1 MESRSFPF
9 SCDVGKSHTPNKRVL
24 NFIRYGEPGW
34 SVPLPPLGIVSFNT
48 NMLGVSGSYSQNGGW
63 SGNYM
68 GAQISKNGV
77 SFSPSVGVG
86 LELYYTD
93 KNSYSVNSGNG
104 TSNSE
109 ATNIQLYEDETKAWN
124 DMYKNA
130 LKEDTEYGALI
141 TPNGIIQGQYAVDGG
156 DAFLGL
162 RRTRILG
169 KSYVTFNKTR
179 YEVLGQMHIH
189 QRPGYPKDFDPLEI
203 DGNGDYATIRRNKE
217 MLFFLMSIDNKLH
230 GLRYNNGAYR
240 TLDKLPSDLNVLF
253 DGKFKLIPYCIKYHK
268 NHYFD
273 YKRYYKK

>member
-1 MESRSFPF
+1 M
-9 SCDVGKSHTPNKRVL
+9 
-24 NFIRYGEPGW
+24 
-34 SVPLPPLGIVSFNT
+34 
-48 NMLGVSGSYSQNGGW
+48 
-63 SGNYM
+63 
-68 GAQISKNGV
+68 
-77 SFSPSVGVG
+77 
-86 LELYYTD
+86 
-93 KNSYSVNSGNG
+93 NSGNG

-230 GLRYNNGAYR
+230 V
-240 TLDKLPSDLNVLF
+240 S
-253 DGKFKLIPYCIKYHK
+253 
-268 NHYFD
+268 
-273 YKRYYKK
+273 